1 MKYFNLFYF
10 FVMICVLQWS
20 SKSSMAS
27 AKAVDGDE
35 SKEIKIMFPHKR
47 NYSYFDKIV
56 KAFMMSEGIDDYGEL
71 RTIYSK
77 IEYCHYNYTKKF
89 VKCTFTGIHK
99 KNNVIQS
106 YDALKVRY
114 FVNEKL
120 SNNCKITKNTEFTKV
135 TPSIAK
141 AKNLYKNDLG
151 SYDYEG
157 NTLKLNV
164 NTLKSMDITTKD
176 GCTINLT
183 VTQAKI

>member
-35 SKEIKIMFPHKR
+35 SMEIKIRFPHLWCQKVLMIMV
-47 NYSYFDKIV
+47 NFVLFIQK
-56 KAFMMSEGIDDYGEL
+56 L
-71 RTIYSK
+71 N
-77 IEYCHYNYTKKF
+77 CHYNYTKKF

-120 SNNCKITKNTEFTKV
+120 SNNCKITKNTVFTKV

-183 VTQAKI
+183 VTQAKIGLNNRN